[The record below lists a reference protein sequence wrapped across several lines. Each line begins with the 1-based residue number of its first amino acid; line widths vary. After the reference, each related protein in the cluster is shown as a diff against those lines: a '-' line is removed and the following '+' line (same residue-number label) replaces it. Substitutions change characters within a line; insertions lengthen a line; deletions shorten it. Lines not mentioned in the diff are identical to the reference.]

1 MFVLQV
7 VSLIILV
14 FLIVLVYGAAISMI
28 KEHKYFH
35 KQLNKQESDLDR
47 YNKLNKKEA
56 DLDLSDKQ

>member
-7 VSLIILV
+7 ISLIILV
-14 FLIVLVYGAAISMI
+14 FLIVLVYGAAISMVN
-28 KEHKYFH
+28 KYKDFH
-35 KQLNKQESDLDR
+35 NLSKQESDLDR

>member
-7 VSLIILV
+7 LSLIILV
-14 FLIVLVYGAAISMI
+14 FLIVLLYGAAISMI

-35 KQLNKQESDLDR
+35 NLSKQESDLDR